1 MAKKKQTR
9 KKTTQ
14 VAQIQLVESD
24 DTTPSVP
31 VQPGYK
37 FEVVSVSVMDAE
49 TAKPS
54 KLAARLCGGTS
65 TCLALIKV
73 D

>member
-1 MAKKKQTR
+1 MAKKKQSR
-9 KKTTQ
+9 KKTTPKTN
-14 VAQIQLVESD
+14 IQLIESD
-24 DTTPSVP
+24 DSNPSVP
-31 VQPGYK
+31 VQPGFK
-37 FEVVSVSVMDAE
+37 FEVVSVSVVEAE
-49 TAKPS
+49 TAKPT